1 MEITRKRIHDII
13 AGILFFLVV
22 AFLAYG
28 WRLGTGREVHSDETS
43 IIFIGLDMFDGNL
56 FWKGWDLST
65 GIFGLTTI
73 ELAIVTAILGYHDTI
88 IYVIVAI
95 NYALMIMASA
105 WVIQRVAKKELKNS
119 YIYSLIAVLIVVAY
133 RNVSWL
139 NAGTHVLSYAVA
151 IVALYFTYYLSNGSH
166 KIWVKIGWG
175 VLLGLLAVTNSTFLY
190 TTCVPI
196 ILTGVLVSYGDRK
209 ESKISQLVLY
219 GIISLASYA
228 VFKKLWVVVRG
239 AELGGIDTV
248 FTTRDSILNN
258 MVIGICNV
266 LELYGINFWGENV
279 ISLSTCKAA
288 IGFLVL
294 AKLTYEIYK
303 YLRNGKRKEK
313 VLIYLFLIMAF
324 VNVCAYIFSTLPS
337 YSTDTNLL
345 LPFLIGYTLAGIL
358 AWIHNIG
365 KHVSQEC
372 NWQILGLFIIF
383 FLLMFPAFTLKQ
395 PDNTDRQHAAEY
407 LVENGYENGFGSY
420 WEAASVMYEADGE
433 VTVCPVIWHP
443 IVEIV
448 DSTELV
454 AYKWMNK
461 TEWEQQK
468 GTFLI
473 VDSDSEMQFGIN
485 EERIIYTFGEWT
497 EMRKFGNII
506 VYTWDAPKTLEQ

>member
-1 MEITRKRIHDII
+1 MEITRKRINDII
-13 AGILFFLVV
+13 AGVLFFLVI
-22 AFLAYG
+22 AFFAYG

-43 IIFIGLDMFDGNL
+43 IIFVGLDMFKRNF

-65 GIFGLTTI
+65 GIFGLPTI

-88 IYVIVAI
+88 IYAIAAI

-105 WVIQRVAKKELKNS
+105 WVLQRVAKKKLKNS
-119 YIYSLIAVLIVVAY
+119 YVYSLIAVLILAAC

-151 IVALYFTYYLSNGSH
+151 IVALYFTYYLSNGTH
-166 KIWVKIGWG
+166 KIWGKIAWG
-175 VLLGLLAVTNSTFLY
+175 VLLGLFAVTNSMFLY
-190 TTCVPI
+190 TVCVPI
-196 ILTGVLVSYGDRK
+196 MLTGILVSYEDRK

-219 GIISLASYA
+219 GIISLVSY
-228 VFKKLWVVVRG
+228 VIFKKLWGVLRG

-258 MVIGICNV
+258 MVTGICNV

-288 IGFLVL
+288 IGFLVF

-303 YLRNGKRKEK
+303 FLSNDKKKEK

-324 VNVCAYIFSTLPS
+324 VNVCAYIFSTLPA

-358 AWIHNIG
+358 AWIHNISMN
-365 KHVSQEC
+365 VSQEN
-372 NWQILGLFIIF
+372 NWKIF
-383 FLLMFPAFTLKQ
+383 GVVITFFVLMFPAFTLKQ
-395 PDNTDRQHAAEY
+395 PDNTDRQQAAEY
-407 LVENGYENGFGSY
+407 LVENGYENGFASY

-433 VTVCPVIWHP
+433 VTICPIIWRP
-443 IVEIV
+443 IVEVV

-461 TEWEQQK
+461 TEWEQQE
-468 GTFLI
+468 GNFLI
-473 VDSDSEMQFGIN
+473 VNSDSEMQFGIN
-485 EERIIYTFGEWT
+485 ADRIKETFGQWSDART
-497 EMRKFGNII
+497 FGDII
-506 VYTWDAPKTLEQ
+506 VYTWDEPQTLN